1 MGLIKALTSSVG
13 STLGDQFKE
22 FVTCPTIE
30 NNVMIVRGTVQHGE
44 GNKNPSEGVISNGS
58 AIAVPEGMAM
68 MIVENGKIVEFS
80 SEPGT
85 YTWNTSTEPSIFAG
99 NLGESIKQSFK
110 TLGSRITFGG
120 QTAKD
125 QRVYYVNIK
134 TMPNNLFGSQQPE
147 TIYDPVYGSVE
158 ITYNGEYALK
168 VVDPIVLIQS
178 VVGSNPKDL
187 LTFDD
192 IFGGSGQNILKSRF
206 AQKVSEAIANIM
218 ESENISFN
226 RIQSKKSLVTEEM
239 NKILDEEWKQKY
251 GLEIED
257 VSLRINASEE
267 SLKIIRE
274 VDADV
279 SKTTRMGQVYS
290 NNMTGTMA
298 AASAEA
304 MKNASK
310 NENGAMMGF
319 AGLNMASN
327 AGANMMG
334 VVSNMPQNNN
344 NNNNGNGDIPNFCP
358 NCGTKTNGAK
368 FCSSC
373 GTKLG

>member
-1 MGLIKALTSSVG
+1 
-13 STLGDQFKE
+13 
-22 FVTCPTIE
+22 
-30 NNVMIVRGTVQHGE
+30 
-44 GNKNPSEGVISNGS
+44 
-58 AIAVPEGMAM
+58 M

>member
-22 FVTCPTIE
+22 YVTCPTVE
-30 NNVMIVRGTVQHGE
+30 NNVMIVRGVVQHGD
-44 GNKNPSEGVISNGS
+44 GNKNPSQGVISNGS

-85 YTWNTSTEPSIFAG
+85 YTWNTSSEPSIFAG
-99 NLGESIKQSFK
+99 NLGDSIGKSIK

-125 QRVYYVNIK
+125 QRVYYVNINI
-134 TMPNNLFGSQQPE
+134 MPNNLFGSQQPE

-158 ITYNGEYALK
+158 ITYNGEYALRII
-168 VVDPIVLIQS
+168 DPVVLIHN
-178 VVGSNPKDL
+178 VVGANPKDI

-226 RIQSKKSLVTEEM
+226 RIQSKKSLVTDEM

-251 GLEIED
+251 GLEVVD

-290 NNMTGTMA
+290 NNMAGTMA

-334 VVSNMPQNNN
+334 AVSNISSNNN
-344 NNNNGNGDIPNFCP
+344 ATTSNNGTIPNFCP
-358 NCGTKTNGAK
+358 NCGTKTNGVN
-368 FCSSC
+368 FCSNC
-373 GTKLG
+373 GTKLN